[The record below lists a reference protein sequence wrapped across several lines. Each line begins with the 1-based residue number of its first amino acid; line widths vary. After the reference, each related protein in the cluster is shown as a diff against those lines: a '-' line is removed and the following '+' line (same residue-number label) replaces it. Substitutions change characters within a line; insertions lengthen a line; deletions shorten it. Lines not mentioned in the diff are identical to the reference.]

1 VPEEMLSR
9 LTAVENRLAARQQPE
24 VSSVPA
30 DLGSHGDTSLKDK
43 VCTQWHSKQSGHT
56 LRVLLPF
63 HLFFHLFRII

>member
-1 VPEEMLSR
+1 MPEEMLSR

-43 VCTQWHSKQSGHT
+43 VCTQWHSK
-56 LRVLLPF
+56 
-63 HLFFHLFRII
+63 